1 MMKNYFLAAGL
12 ALAMGVGAQAQ
23 DLPEELYFVSNL
35 NEWTTPDVASESQL
49 TVLTPVTKG
58 IYQCEFDYNVMW
70 DFAQMGKIEFK
81 LFSSKSNWDDPE
93 SFWGAGNGELQI
105 FNNAP
110 IVWDKMVAGPEGENF
125 VVESYFPNKVYVS
138 VDWNAK
144 NVTLSD
150 KPIEVEIVSGDMPEE
165 MYFVGN
171 INGWKTPD
179 EATESE
185 LIVLNSTSEGI
196 YECTFDYDVWG
207 YGGKIQFKLF
217 TSKSNWEDPESYWG
231 GPEETINYSEGDVI
245 VWKMFQGYEGADFHV
260 ETYFPGK
267 VHIIVD
273 WNEKT
278 VTLTDKVTLDI
289 PEELHIVGEFNN
301 WDTENYEY
309 QLGLSVADVEGTHF
323 TGTFNLPAGEFKFVS
338 GSGWE
343 VNFGTKASY
352 NLWSNESTTLPLVA
366 DGPNFNCMNWIEG
379 GEITMDVDM
388 DKMTVT
394 FYTPGQPEYAI
405 PESLHLVGVF
415 NAWDAEN
422 HDFVLPLNKDVNHV
436 EYSGVVEIPAGECEF
451 KILSG
456 DNWAESFGT
465 SYTSGFD
472 LWKGD
477 RIHFKLI
484 AGDDGNNFN
493 CENWAGGRLSVVVN
507 WSDYTVTLQGLD
519 QPEYVKEDVL
529 YLIGE
534 PQGWDIKSGAM
545 KLQKVDTG
553 ESKSAL
559 YAGSFDIPADK
570 AMFRFYNELGN
581 WEVGSIGS
589 QYEDAPIEISLD
601 SEESVFSGEAVWG
614 KGSWSIPNWSG
625 GVIDMTVDLNSMVV
639 TFTSKTTGIAAVA
652 AGENGLRYLNGV
664 VTTSDSSRIVVV
676 DATGRI
682 IMTAN
687 GNSADLSELPSGLY
701 IVKAGKK
708 AMKVMK

>member
-93 SFWGAGNGELQI
+93 SFWGAVNGELQI

-110 IVWDKMVAGPEGENF
+110 IVWDEMVAGPEGENF

-165 MYFVGN
+165 
-171 INGWKTPD
+171 
-179 EATESE
+179 
-185 LIVLNSTSEGI
+185 
-196 YECTFDYDVWG
+196 
-207 YGGKIQFKLF
+207 
-217 TSKSNWEDPESYWG
+217 
-231 GPEETINYSEGDVI
+231 
-245 VWKMFQGYEGADFHV
+245 
-260 ETYFPGK
+260 
-267 VHIIVD
+267 
-273 WNEKT
+273 
-278 VTLTDKVTLDI
+278 
-289 PEELHIVGEFNN
+289 LHIVGAFNN

-422 HDFVLPLNKDVNHV
+422 HDFVLPLNEDVNHV